1 VVQSS
6 SNKASNVE
14 INSNNSNSSEM
25 SVDPALIQQAADLLW
40 EADVSAVAIAPIRDV
55 VGTSTDVDTAYAIQQ
70 INTDRK
76 IAAGR
81 RVSGRKI
88 GVTSK
93 AVQQQIGVDTPDFG
107 TLFVQT
113 EFGDGTELP
122 THRMIQPRAEGEV
135 ALVLE
140 RDLDNAP
147 HGFAEIVRAVA
158 FALPAIEVV
167 DSRIENWQISL
178 VDTVADNASCGVYV
192 VGSRPVLLR
201 DFDVRT
207 VPMAMTVNGV
217 EVSSGSGAACL
228 GNPLHAARWLADELC
243 ARGIPLRAGQVVMT
257 GALGPLR
264 PIAAGDELVARFG
277 PLGTVTTRLVS

>member
-1 VVQSS
+1 
-6 SNKASNVE
+6 
-14 INSNNSNSSEM
+14 M
-25 SVDPALIQQAADLLW
+25 SIDPELIQKAADVLW
-40 EADVSAVAIAPIRDV
+40 EADVTSTPIAPIRDLL
-55 VGTSTDVDTAYAIQQ
+55 GTSTDIDAAYAIQL

-76 IAAGR
+76 IAAGM

-107 TLFVQT
+107 TLFAQT
-113 EFGDGTELP
+113 EFGDGTDLP

-147 HGFAEIVRAVA
+147 HGFAEVIRAVA

-178 VDTVADNASCGVYV
+178 VDTIADNASCGFYV
-192 VGSRPVLLR
+192 VGSRPVPLHA
-201 DFDVRT
+201 FDIRT
-207 VPMAMTVNGV
+207 VRMSMSINGA
-217 EVSSGSGAACL
+217 EVSTGTGAECL

-264 PIAAGDELVARFG
+264 PVAAGDEIVARFG
-277 PLGTVTTRLVS
+277 QLGTVSAFMSRSAGAGG